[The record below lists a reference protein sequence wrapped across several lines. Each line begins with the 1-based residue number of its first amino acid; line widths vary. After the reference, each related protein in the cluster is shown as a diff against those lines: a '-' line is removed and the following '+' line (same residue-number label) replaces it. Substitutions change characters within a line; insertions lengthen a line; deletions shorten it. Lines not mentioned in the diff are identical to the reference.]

1 MGRLAG
7 RDVRSARYRRC
18 RQGSRFRG
26 AGGHSRGGGRAGH
39 RQRAHGHQLAPAAGA
54 GLGFPCGRRL
64 HTAGAHHFRTTLDG
78 TPYPACLPARG
89 AGRSQPRPGDRD
101 VLCFGPVQYYSDCCL
116 LQIAAE
122 VGGCRGDRVVQ
133 CAERPL
139 APPAQWIAPSTRKYL
154 TYGFT
159 LAGQNPRPDAA
170 FGHRLPRPVHGL
182 GMLAAAPRGALLDP
196 AQRARASPLEY
207 RHHAGTAA
215 AGPASAT
222 C

>member
-89 AGRSQPRPGDRD
+89 AGRSQPRPVTVVCSKLQPRWEAVVAIAWFSALS
-101 VLCFGPVQYYSDCCL
+101 VLWL
-116 LQIAAE
+116 LLRN
-122 VGGCRGDRVVQ
+122 GLR
-133 CAERPL
+133 
-139 APPAQWIAPSTRKYL
+139 
-154 TYGFT
+154 
-159 LAGQNPRPDAA
+159 
-170 FGHRLPRPVHGL
+170 HRQGN
-182 GMLAAAPRGALLDP
+182 
-196 AQRARASPLEY
+196 
-207 RHHAGTAA
+207 T
-215 AGPASAT
+215 
-222 C
+222 